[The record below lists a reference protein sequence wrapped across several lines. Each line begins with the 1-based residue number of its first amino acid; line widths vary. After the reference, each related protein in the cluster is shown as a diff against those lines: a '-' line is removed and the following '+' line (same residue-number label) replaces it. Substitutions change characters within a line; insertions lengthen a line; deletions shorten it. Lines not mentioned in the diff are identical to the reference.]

1 MTAPADSIY
10 QLCIRDRYAGSKSS
24 PDRFYIVDIH
34 SSQPDY
40 ELIAFES
47 IASADGVLPV
57 TTGAVSVR
65 RGGRYE
71 IPVYIVRED
80 GHNSAVNV
88 TAEDLPQGVTCAP
101 ATIAPGKSGTK
112 LLLEADAD
120 APEATVPIRIAG
132 ESGDLKRDA
141 HVATLLY
148 NGVNGLPR
156 TARLT
161 NALLLN
167 VMKDSQ
173 PFTVKFGLTEAVM
186 HQDQQLLVPVTLT
199 RRDGFNGK
207 VDLAFI
213 GQPGNVDVPAVSFAP
228 DVTTATARLF
238 FKENAAAGP
247 AQLLAYATG
256 PVKYRRNPWM
266 AERAHAGVAETQTL
280 IEQQQKI
287 LDDANGAT
295 AGINA
300 EIAGTTDS
308 IAALRQ
314 QLESGQAGIAQ
325 LKEKIAAATGDQG
338 TALVAIQKVQKA
350 QLDAA
355 TAVQE
360 ANGQLGAL
368 ETASKALESAA
379 TELAKV
385 TTEIADQTD
394 QLRSSMQQ
402 AMENLKQR
410 EAAESGLS
418 QLQEKLKQAQAT
430 AAAAQKTQDELSAQK
445 TKADEAAKA
454 ADEASKAKDV
464 NVRAVATAVELQV
477 FATPGKITAAVP
489 GGGAIKRGA
498 SIEVPVTIA
507 RKNGFAGVVEV
518 SLVLPDGSG
527 LTAAIINIPADQT
540 QGKVTI
546 TAAAEA
552 TVADI
557 ANTVLRATTT
567 EFKGRPASFDVPVT
581 LKVTE

>member
-1 MTAPADSIY
+1 
-10 QLCIRDRYAGSKSS
+10 
-24 PDRFYIVDIH
+24 
-34 SSQPDY
+34 
-40 ELIAFES
+40 
-47 IASADGVLPV
+47 
-57 TTGAVSVR
+57 
-65 RGGRYE
+65 
-71 IPVYIVRED
+71 
-80 GHNSAVNV
+80 
-88 TAEDLPQGVTCAP
+88 
-101 ATIAPGKSGTK
+101 
-112 LLLEADAD
+112 
-120 APEATVPIRIAG
+120 
-132 ESGDLKRDA
+132 
-141 HVATLLY
+141 
-148 NGVNGLPR
+148 
-156 TARLT
+156 
-161 NALLLN
+161 
-167 VMKDSQ
+167 SQ
-173 PFTVKFGLTEAVM
+173 PFTLKFGLTEAVM
-186 HQDQQLLVPVTLT
+186 HQDQQLLGPVNLT